1 VTATVTD
8 RALRYRS
15 INLIPDHPKVCA
27 FCGARQQ
34 LMVGHVDGFEEHL
47 EVDNLTWSCR
57 SCNSLASNTLK
68 NAGMGRRTHQ
78 FNPTK
83 GGGASNVGEW
93 LQAVGAITPHVD
105 RGDRGLASDMKVSD
119 AVAMIRATPHYK
131 RSEFASKLRS
141 SGGRRAAERWNPAM
155 RKKNLFGFGTP
166 KALSPRQT
174 TPARG
179 GIAAHMPARSKR
191 ETSET
196 VAGSYGGYRIM
207 KTPDGEFYSSLDPD
221 SLFQTKKQV
230 QSFIDWWKKGRGNP
244 ARLVMALEG
253 ETSRSIKR
261 ANPKLR
267 GYGPDELEHVYS
279 FARTDAEAEQIAD
292 EANRQKATRKG
303 KFIAGSFQVS
313 HIPGRSPAV
322 VGRLTGNPGSEAF
335 WFVVKSKGKLQLVRA
350 SDPVELRGQKME
362 GPYSSQGEAQKALTF
377 WKANPAKF
385 DRCVKAVKAKGGA
398 ANAYAVCTAAG
409 TRNPA
414 AFYLVADGRS
424 IPVSKQWTFEE
435 AQAKADSLN
444 AKRMAAG
451 KDAIYAVYVPDLK
464 VRLGYRANP
473 ARRNPASAAVS
484 VFEEF
489 HGHRPDEIVEVK
501 KKIHF
506 HKHLAGAGI
515 LKRLVV
521 DGIDGRSH
529 LINGFRG
536 ALLCFNESKNQ
547 LFIESG
553 DQAINLED
561 FGIKSPHELET
572 LGKVKHI
579 DYSTRKDH
587 LGDEGGDAVYTHKFR
602 TTNEN
607 GQHVTVRIARYP
619 DLIYRVRDEQ
629 LEFSGGSYEIRAE
642 GIDK

>member
-1 VTATVTD
+1 MTATVTD

-141 SGGRRAAERWNPAM
+141 SGGRRAAERWNPA
-155 RKKNLFGFGTP
+155 KKQNLFGFGTP

-221 SLFQTKKQV
+221 SLFSTKKQT
-230 QSFIDWWKKGRGNP
+230 QDFIDWWKKGRGNP
-244 ARLVMALEG
+244 ARLVVYDAEVWRIVKRLKDG
-253 ETSRSIKR
+253 QVLLRSVS
-261 ANPKLR
+261 
-267 GYGPDELEHVYS
+267 G
-279 FARTDAEAEQIAD
+279 DAEALVSEKNLKPYKK
-292 EANRQKATRKG
+292 AN
-303 KFIAGSFQVS
+303 
-313 HIPGRSPAV
+313 P
-322 VGRLTGNPGSEAF
+322 SEAF
-335 WFVVKSKGKLQLVRA
+335 WFVAKSKGKLQLVRA

-409 TRNPA
+409 TKNPDSDSPR
-414 AFYLVADGRS
+414 AFVGAKRKDGKYPVQFVYPTSGSRVHKLLSEADLDKLRAEGRYLVVGS
-424 IPVSKQWTFEE
+424 S
-435 AQAKADSLN
+435 
-444 AKRMAAG
+444 
-451 KDAIYAVYVPDLK
+451 
-464 VRLGYRANP
+464 
-473 ARRNPASAAVS
+473 RRNPASAAVE

-489 HGHRPDEIVEVK
+489 HGHAPDEIVEVK

-506 HKHLAGAGI
+506 HEHLAGAGV

-547 LFIESG
+547 LFIEGG

>member
-1 VTATVTD
+1 MRRSAT
-8 RALRYRS
+8 
-15 INLIPDHPKVCA
+15 
-27 FCGARQQ
+27 
-34 LMVGHVDGFEEHL
+34 
-47 EVDNLTWSCR
+47 
-57 SCNSLASNTLK
+57 
-68 NAGMGRRTHQ
+68 
-78 FNPTK
+78 
-83 GGGASNVGEW
+83 
-93 LQAVGAITPHVD
+93 
-105 RGDRGLASDMKVSD
+105 
-119 AVAMIRATPHYK
+119 K
-131 RSEFASKLRS
+131 R
-141 SGGRRAAERWNPAM
+141 
-155 RKKNLFGFGTP
+155 KNLFGFGTP

-179 GIAAHMPARSKR
+179 GIAAHMPGRSKR

-244 ARLVMALEG
+244 A
-253 ETSRSIKR
+253 
-261 ANPKLR
+261 
-267 GYGPDELEHVYS
+267 
-279 FARTDAEAEQIAD
+279 
-292 EANRQKATRKG
+292 
-303 KFIAGSFQVS
+303 
-313 HIPGRSPAV
+313 
-322 VGRLTGNPGSEAF
+322 EAF
-335 WFVVKSKGKLQLVRA
+335 WFVVKSKGKLQLMRV
-350 SDPVELRGQKME
+350 SDPAEIRGLKIE

-409 TRNPA
+409 TRRKNPTFWVQERFGNHWTTHSTHFNSESA
-414 AFYLVADGRS
+414 EKELARWRGRF
-424 IPVSKQWTFEE
+424 PTKEFRAVE
-435 AQAKADSLN
+435 AYK
-444 AKRMAAG
+444 
-451 KDAIYAVYVPDLK
+451 
-464 VRLGYRANP
+464 
-473 ARRNPASAAVS
+473 RNPASAAVE

-489 HGHRPDEIVEVK
+489 HGHAPDEIVEVK

-506 HKHLAGAGI
+506 HEHLAGAGI

-547 LFIESG
+547 LFIEGG

-629 LEFSGGSYEIRAE
+629 LEFSGGSYVIRAE

>member
-1 VTATVTD
+1 
-8 RALRYRS
+8 
-15 INLIPDHPKVCA
+15 
-27 FCGARQQ
+27 
-34 LMVGHVDGFEEHL
+34 
-47 EVDNLTWSCR
+47 
-57 SCNSLASNTLK
+57 
-68 NAGMGRRTHQ
+68 
-78 FNPTK
+78 
-83 GGGASNVGEW
+83 
-93 LQAVGAITPHVD
+93 
-105 RGDRGLASDMKVSD
+105 MKVSD

-141 SGGRRAAERWNPAM
+141 SGGRRAAERWNPA
-155 RKKNLFGFGTP
+155 KKQNLFGFGTP

-244 ARLVMALEG
+244 ANAVTLKHEKEIRAYVAQKLAAGKTVDEIARAVWRRWGYLTGTRGNVLEIRMSNG
-253 ETSRSIKR
+253 TERFQ
-261 ANPKLR
+261 ANP
-267 GYGPDELEHVYS
+267 S
-279 FARTDAEAEQIAD
+279 AR
-292 EANRQKATRKG
+292 
-303 KFIAGSFQVS
+303 
-313 HIPGRSPAV
+313 
-322 VGRLTGNPGSEAF
+322 
-335 WFVVKSKGKLQLVRA
+335 
-350 SDPVELRGQKME
+350 
-362 GPYSSQGEAQKALTF
+362 
-377 WKANPAKF
+377 
-385 DRCVKAVKAKGGA
+385 
-398 ANAYAVCTAAG
+398 
-409 TRNPA
+409 TRNPS
-414 AFYLVADGRS
+414 YLVRGKRYADVNDAIAKAESLARSSGRPVLVSEQGYGGLHTVFPDGRVGPAWELS
-424 IPVSKQWTFEE
+424 RASSRLPNPAASQVRGRGWIQEWYETGSPEL
-435 AQAKADSLN
+435 KARASELRK
-444 AKRMAAG
+444 A
-451 KDAIYAVYVPDLK
+451 
-464 VRLGYRANP
+464 GYRVSTSAMGSQVTQWGRLKMSLLDIRPGASGDADLERVNP
-473 ARRNPASAAVS
+473 GMIRFSAHQLPNGEWRIIDNEMGDEVRVVKTKAAALQAVTSMNARNSRFTPSSGRRGRRNPADAAVE

-489 HGHRPDEIVEVK
+489 HGHAPDEIVEVK

-587 LGDEGGDAVYTHKFR
+587 LWDEGGDAVYTHKFR